1 MHPRLRLIC
10 FWAVSA
16 WLWLPAKQA
25 VAQDLQNFPYT
36 DSLTLALFQQG
47 RWRALDS
54 VGRAAVRVG
63 TDYPVLRLRL
73 GYAAARR
80 DQPATAIRHYGRA
93 LRANAADPDARY
105 GLVLAQLAMGQR
117 DLAAFQARHLN
128 DSLRYLL
135 HLRGFY
141 PVQRVE
147 LEATGQTT
155 NSVTRGNAGVLRVG
169 IGSQLRPWLYL
180 AQSGSYFG
188 QTVMLPE
195 TQLDKLFVIRQWEY
209 HALLTAQF
217 GHGWQVRAS
226 YHFLDSRFGA
236 TAYPGHLFYG
246 ALAYAQPFFTVQGG
260 FYGGTLTDTVRTQ
273 ADLRLA
279 VYPLGNQRLY
289 AFNRLSVV
297 RSGGKQYPNGL
308 LGFGSRVRRWCWLEV
323 YGVTGQVP
331 VLAEA
336 DGTYVYNLLDPLR
349 RRLGVSTYLGVTKH
363 LTARLHYSAEER
375 RRAQTTLTYR
385 LFALTTALQ
394 WTW

>member
-1 MHPRLRLIC
+1 MARPTR
-10 FWAVSA
+10 AVG
-16 WLWLPAKQA
+16 
-25 VAQDLQNFPYT
+25 QDLRNFAYA
-36 DSLTLALFQQG
+36 DSLTLALLNQG

-73 GYAAARR
+73 GYAAALRER
-80 DQPATAIRHYGRA
+80 PAAAMQHYGRA
-93 LRANAADPDARY
+93 LRANAADSLARY

-117 DLAAFQARHLN
+117 DLAAFEARPLR
-128 DSLRYLL
+128 DSLRGLL

-141 PVQRVE
+141 PVQRLE

-155 NSVTRGNAGVLRVG
+155 SSVTRADAGILRLGV
-169 IGSQLRPWLYL
+169 GSQLRPGLYL

-195 TQLDKLFVIRQWEY
+195 TRLDERFPIRQWEY
-209 HALLTAQF
+209 QVLLTAQL
-217 GHGWQVRAS
+217 GRGWQARAGFH
-226 YHFLDSRFGA
+226 YLDSRFGA
-236 TAYPGHLFYG
+236 DAYPGHLFYG
-246 ALAYAQPFFTVQGG
+246 AVAYAHPYFTVQGG
-260 FYGGTLTDTVRTQ
+260 FFGGTLTDTVRTQ
-273 ADLRLA
+273 ADVRLA
-279 VYPLGNQRLY
+279 VYPLGNQRFY
-289 AFNRLSVV
+289 AFGRGSLV
-297 RSGGKQYPNGL
+297 RSAGRQYPNGL
-308 LGFGSRVRRWCWLEV
+308 LGIGSRVRRWCWLEV
-323 YGVTGQVP
+323 YGATGQVP

-349 RRLGVSTYLGVTKH
+349 RRVGVGTYLGVSKH
-363 LTARLHYSAEER
+363 LTARVHYLAEER